1 MATAPARAMGTSPT
15 FALESTLCR
24 WTTHWKN
31 LDQDLQVFKTMLVC
45 NPSNDKVFQI
55 CLELFQSARVDRSL
69 ACPRLYLTRR
79 CVLDATIATAPPT
92 GFSQSWGHRM
102 VTSSGQD
109 LLLLGVADRPRLQSE
124 YTLPH
129 NHELGET
136 SHAIL
141 SGVLMLRCHM
151 YRVLVLGKQSEAM

>member
-1 MATAPARAMGTSPT
+1 MSYTVHPT
-15 FALESTLCR
+15 FALESTLFR

-31 LDQDLQVFKTMLVC
+31 LDQDLQVFKIMLVC

-92 GFSQSWGHRM
+92 GFSHSWGHRM
-102 VTSSGQD
+102 VASSGQD
-109 LLLLGVADRPRLQSE
+109 SLLLGVADRPRLESE
-124 YTLPH
+124 YTFHKTLL
-129 NHELGET
+129 E
-136 SHAIL
+136 
-141 SGVLMLRCHM
+141 
-151 YRVLVLGKQSEAM
+151 